1 MPRPAVPRYFLY
13 GEPEHAVE
21 ERFLHIE
28 SIESRS
34 AAQDWTIRPHSHA
47 ALDHLL
53 VILDGGGEMLVEGG
67 RMPFGRAVLVMPAG
81 IVHGFR
87 FDPGTDGH
95 VITIADPLLRRIASR
110 HAAVGRLREAARVL
124 DLPDA
129 DDVLRAG
136 LDMLTAEAA
145 GAAPLTALAGEAL
158 LQLLLVQACR
168 LLPAVTDGA
177 PPPRRAA
184 TLVSRYR
191 DQIDRHLRDGWSVA
205 DHARAL
211 GSSVARLRACCV
223 ETAGASPIR
232 LLHARLLAEAR
243 RQLAYTDRTVAEIGY
258 DLGFDDAAYFSR
270 FFRRGVG
277 VAPAGWR
284 RSAADQPAAASRT

>member
-1 MPRPAVPRYFLY
+1 MTRPAVPRYFLY

-28 SIESRS
+28 TIESRS

-47 ALDHLL
+47 MLGHLL
-53 VILDGGGEMLVEGG
+53 VILDGGGEMLAEGA
-67 RMPFGRAVLVMPAG
+67 RMAFGRALLIMPAG

-95 VITIADPLLRRIASR
+95 VVTIADPLLRRIAAR
-110 HAAVGRLREAARVL
+110 HAAVEKLRERARVL
-124 DLPDA
+124 DLPAA
-129 DDVLRAG
+129 DEVLRAA
-136 LDMLTAEAA
+136 LAMLTVEAA
-145 GAAPLTALAGEAL
+145 GSAPLTALAGEAL
-158 LQLLLVQACR
+158 VQLLLVQACR
-168 LLPAVTDGA
+168 LA
-177 PPPRRAA
+177 PGNAESAAPRRAA
-184 TLVSRYR
+184 ALVARYR

-211 GSSVARLRACCV
+211 GTSAARLRAACA
-223 ETAGASPIR
+223 ETAGAAPIR

-270 FFRRGVG
+270 FFRRGLG
-277 VAPAGWR
+277 VAPANWR
-284 RSAADQPAAASRT
+284 GALAARSSAAA

>member
-1 MPRPAVPRYFLY
+1 MLRTVVPRYFLY
-13 GEPEHAVE
+13 GEPEHDVE

-28 SIESRS
+28 TIERRS
-34 AAQDWTIRPHSHA
+34 AAQGWMIRPHSHA
-47 ALDHLL
+47 MLDHLL
-53 VILDGGGEMLVEGG
+53 VILHGGGEMLVEGA
-67 RMPFGRAVLVMPAG
+67 RMPFGRAVVVMPAG

-87 FDPGTDGH
+87 FDPGTEGH
-95 VITIADPLLRRIASR
+95 VLTVADPLLRRIASR
-110 HAAVGRLREAARVL
+110 HAAVDRLRESARVL
-124 DLPDA
+124 DLPA
-129 DDVLRAG
+129 GDDVLRAG

-145 GAAPLTALAGEAL
+145 GTAPLTALAGEAL

-168 LLPAVTDGA
+168 LLPAANDGTA
-177 PPPRRAA
+177 VPRRAA
-184 TLVSRYR
+184 MLVSRYR
-191 DQIDRHLRDGWSVA
+191 DQIDRHLRDDWSVA

-211 GSSVARLRACCV
+211 GTSVARLRACCV

-232 LLHARLLAEAR
+232 LLHARLIAEAR

-284 RSAADQPAAASRT
+284 RSAADQPVAAS